1 MSERPLQHFTDGPP
15 MCVEDGVTWR
25 LAPFQHLTPGDLF
38 RFGPSFAGPVWTYS
52 GSGFYRTT
60 LGPDSNATLQ
70 QIEGRVW
77 IAVAHLRNT
86 EASFPSARAAMPH
99 GGPRSLPLNPAPSVR
114 RIGRNVVGNVDT
126 RTLGDRE
133 R

>member
-1 MSERPLQHFTDGPP
+1 VTDYDGNDV
-15 MCVEDGVTWR
+15 CACIEDGVTWT
-25 LAPFQHLTPGDLF
+25 LVPFQHLAPGDLF

-77 IAVAHLRNT
+77 IAGKVNN
-86 EASFPSARAAMPH
+86 AR
-99 GGPRSLPLNPAPSVR
+99 
-114 RIGRNVVGNVDT
+114 
-126 RTLGDRE
+126 
-133 R
+133 